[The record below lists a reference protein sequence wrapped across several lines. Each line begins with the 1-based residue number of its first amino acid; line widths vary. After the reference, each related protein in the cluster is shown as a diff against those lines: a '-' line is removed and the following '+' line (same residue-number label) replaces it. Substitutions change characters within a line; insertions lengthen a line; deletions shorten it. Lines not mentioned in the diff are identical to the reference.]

1 MIDRIILNFHVLISG
16 KCEHVTSQS
25 KKDAADVIKVKDLEM
40 EGLLWIIWV
49 GPIKSQEP
57 LKVKNLSQWSE
68 EGMTVKGRSKTE
80 MQQS

>member
-1 MIDRIILNFHVLISG
+1 M
-16 KCEHVTSQS
+16 
-25 KKDAADVIKVKDLEM
+25 IKVKDLEM

-57 LKVKNLSQWSE
+57 LQVKNLPQWSD
-68 EGMTVKGRSKTE
+68 EGMTVKERSKTE